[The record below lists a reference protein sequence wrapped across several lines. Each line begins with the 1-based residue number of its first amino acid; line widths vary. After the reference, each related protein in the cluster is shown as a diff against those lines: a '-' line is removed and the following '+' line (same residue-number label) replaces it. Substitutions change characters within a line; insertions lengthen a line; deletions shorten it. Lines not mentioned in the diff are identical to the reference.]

1 MPAEDV
7 GPGRGER
14 RRLPWLFLVLV
25 IAAIT
30 SSSLSVIS
38 LYHVLAL
45 QAEVEGLR
53 AEVVRKREEQSGTLE
68 EPMKGAET
76 QTHQQ
81 EEEEN
86 KERIEYL
93 QQTEMDDTIT
103 DHNVLSK
110 RNLGH
115 TSNKAEPQPCIQ
127 MMANNKKKTFQKE
140 FALELCTAVPWQV
153 GLKRGSALEEEQGTI
168 LVKEEGFFFIYSQV
182 YIFSMYDM
190 FLSFFFFG
198 LFETTQCLVFF
209 PHYFK
214 LSFSQVYYTDSTF
227 AMGHIVI
234 RIKKNVVGDE
244 SQHVVLF
251 RCIQSMN
258 RVNHFNTCYTGGV
271 VKLDSG
277 DRLEL
282 LIPRTHANISLD
294 GDSTFLGAIKLA

>member
-53 AEVVRKREEQSGTLE
+53 AEVVRRREEQSG
-68 EPMKGAET
+68 
-76 QTHQQ
+76 THQQ
-81 EEEEN
+81 EEEES

-93 QQTEMDDTIT
+93 QQTEMDDTVT
-103 DHNVLSK
+103 DHTVLSK
-110 RNLGH
+110 RSLGH
-115 TSNKAEPQPCIQ
+115 TPSKAESQPCLQ
-127 MMANNKKKTFQKE
+127 MMANNRKKTFQKE
-140 FALELCTAVPWQV
+140 FALEICTAIPWQV
-153 GLKRGSALEEEQGTI
+153 GLKRGTALEEEQGTI
-168 LVKEEGFFFIYSQV
+168 LIKEEGFFFIY
-182 YIFSMYDM
+182 
-190 FLSFFFFG
+190 
-198 LFETTQCLVFF
+198 
-209 PHYFK
+209 
-214 LSFSQVYYTDSTF
+214 SQVYYTDSTF

-258 RVNHFNTCYTGGV
+258 RVNHFNTCYTGGL

>member
-68 EPMKGAET
+68 EPMKGAEK

-86 KERIEYL
+86 KERIEVW
-93 QQTEMDDTIT
+93 TTT
-103 DHNVLSK
+103 H
-110 RNLGH
+110 
-115 TSNKAEPQPCIQ
+115 PCLQ
-127 MMANNKKKTFQKE
+127 MMANNKRNTFQKE
-140 FALELCTAVPWQV
+140 FALELCTAIPWQV

-168 LVKEEGFFFIYSQV
+168 LVKEEGFFFIYSQ
-182 YIFSMYDM
+182 
-190 FLSFFFFG
+190 
-198 LFETTQCLVFF
+198 
-209 PHYFK
+209 

-258 RVNHFNTCYTGGV
+258 RVNHFNTCYTGGI

>member
-1 MPAEDV
+1 MAAEDV
-7 GPGRGER
+7 GPSRGER

-25 IAAIT
+25 VAAIT

-53 AEVVRKREEQSGTLE
+53 AEVVRKREEQSGMLE
-68 EPMKGAET
+68 EPMNGAEKL
-76 QTHQQ
+76 THQQ
-81 EEEEN
+81 EHEEI
-86 KERIEYL
+86 KDRIEYL
-93 QQTEMDDTIT
+93 QQTEMDDTTT
-103 DHNVLSK
+103 DRVAVSK
-110 RNLGH
+110 RSLGH
-115 TSNKAEPQPCIQ
+115 VSNKAESQACLQ
-127 MMANNKKKTFQKE
+127 MMADNRKKTFQKE
-140 FALELCTAVPWQV
+140 FALELCTAIPWHV

-168 LVKEEGFFFIYSQV
+168 LIKEEGFFFIY
-182 YIFSMYDM
+182 
-190 FLSFFFFG
+190 
-198 LFETTQCLVFF
+198 
-209 PHYFK
+209 
-214 LSFSQVYYTDSTF
+214 SQVYYTDSTF

>member
-1 MPAEDV
+1 MPAAEDV

-14 RRLPWLFLVLV
+14 RRLSWLFLVLV
-25 IAAIT
+25 VAAIT
-30 SSSLSVIS
+30 TSSLSVIS

-53 AEVVRKREEQSGTLE
+53 AEVFRKKQ
-68 EPMKGAET
+68 AEK

-81 EEEEN
+81 EQDDV
-86 KERIEYL
+86 KGRIEYL
-93 QQTEMDDTIT
+93 QQTEMDDTTT
-103 DHNVLSK
+103 DHTGMSK
-110 RNLGH
+110 RSMGH
-115 TSNKAEPQPCIQ
+115 VSNKAAFLQ
-127 MMANNKKKTFQKE
+127 MMADNKKTTFQKE
-140 FALELCTAVPWQV
+140 FALELSTAIPWHV
-153 GLKRGSALEEEQGTI
+153 GLKRGSALEEDQDTI
-168 LVKEEGFFFIYSQV
+168 LVKEEGFFFIYSQ
-182 YIFSMYDM
+182 
-190 FLSFFFFG
+190 
-198 LFETTQCLVFF
+198 
-209 PHYFK
+209 

-234 RIKKNVVGDE
+234 RIKKHVVGDE

-258 RVNHFNTCYTGGV
+258 PVNHFNTCYTGGV

-294 GDSTFLGAIKLA
+294 GDSTFFGAIKLA

>member
-1 MPAEDV
+1 MPSGDV

-14 RRLPWLFLVLV
+14 KRLPWLFLVLV
-25 IAAIT
+25 VAAIT

-38 LYHVLAL
+38 FYHVLAL

-53 AEVVRKREEQSGTLE
+53 AEVVRKREEQSGTLG
-68 EPMKGAET
+68 EPGAEK

-81 EEEEN
+81 EQEEI
-86 KERIEYL
+86 KDRIEYL
-93 QQTEMDDTIT
+93 QQTDMGDTTT
-103 DHNVLSK
+103 DQTGMSK
-110 RNLGH
+110 RSLGH
-115 TSNKAEPQPCIQ
+115 VSNKAESQACLQ
-127 MMANNKKKTFQKE
+127 MMADNRKKTFQKE
-140 FALELCTAVPWQV
+140 FALELCTAIPWHV

-182 YIFSMYDM
+182 Y
-190 FLSFFFFG
+190 
-198 LFETTQCLVFF
+198 
-209 PHYFK
+209 
-214 LSFSQVYYTDSTF
+214 YTDSTF

-234 RIKKNVVGDE
+234 RIKSNVVGDE

>member
-86 KERIEYL
+86 KERIEVWTTT
-93 QQTEMDDTIT
+93 Q
-103 DHNVLSK
+103 
-110 RNLGH
+110 
-115 TSNKAEPQPCIQ
+115 PQPCIQ

-168 LVKEEGFFFIYSQV
+168 LVKEEGFFFIYSQ
-182 YIFSMYDM
+182 
-190 FLSFFFFG
+190 
-198 LFETTQCLVFF
+198 
-209 PHYFK
+209 

>member
-1 MPAEDV
+1 MVPVSGFHYV

-68 EPMKGAET
+68 EPVKGAEK
-76 QTHQQ
+76 QTHHP
-81 EEEEN
+81 
-86 KERIEYL
+86 KRSFVITGL
-93 QQTEMDDTIT
+93 QL
-103 DHNVLSK
+103 HVLQLCGATLTNSS
-110 RNLGH
+110 
-115 TSNKAEPQPCIQ
+115 TQ
-127 MMANNKKKTFQKE
+127 
-140 FALELCTAVPWQV
+140 FALEICTAIPWQV
-153 GLKRGSALEEEQGTI
+153 GLKRGTALEEEQGTI
-168 LVKEEGFFFIYSQV
+168 LVKEEGFFFIY
-182 YIFSMYDM
+182 
-190 FLSFFFFG
+190 
-198 LFETTQCLVFF
+198 
-209 PHYFK
+209 
-214 LSFSQVYYTDSTF
+214 SQVYYTDSTF

>member
-68 EPMKGAET
+68 EPVKGAEK
-76 QTHQQ
+76 QTHQH
-81 EEEEN
+81 EEEES
-86 KERIEYL
+86 KERIEVWTTIHPNLTRKINEFTKWQFRMKSYNQKLLFIYL
-93 QQTEMDDTIT
+93 LI
-103 DHNVLSK
+103 LS
-110 RNLGH
+110 
-115 TSNKAEPQPCIQ
+115 
-127 MMANNKKKTFQKE
+127 E
-140 FALELCTAVPWQV
+140 FALEICTAIPWQV
-153 GLKRGSALEEEQGTI
+153 GLKRGTALEEEQGTI
-168 LVKEEGFFFIYSQV
+168 LVKEEGFFFIY
-182 YIFSMYDM
+182 
-190 FLSFFFFG
+190 
-198 LFETTQCLVFF
+198 
-209 PHYFK
+209 
-214 LSFSQVYYTDSTF
+214 SQVYYTDSTF

>member
-53 AEVVRKREEQSGTLE
+53 AEVVRRREEQSG
-68 EPMKGAET
+68 
-76 QTHQQ
+76 THQQ
-81 EEEEN
+81 EEEES

-93 QQTEMDDTIT
+93 QQTEMDDTVT
-103 DHNVLSK
+103 DHTVLSK
-110 RNLGH
+110 RSLGH
-115 TSNKAEPQPCIQ
+115 TPSKAESQPCLQ
-127 MMANNKKKTFQKE
+127 MMANNRKKTFQKE
-140 FALELCTAVPWQV
+140 FALEICTAIPWQV
-153 GLKRGSALEEEQGTI
+153 GLKRGTALEEEQGTI
-168 LVKEEGFFFIYSQV
+168 LIKEEGFFFIYSQ
-182 YIFSMYDM
+182 
-190 FLSFFFFG
+190 
-198 LFETTQCLVFF
+198 
-209 PHYFK
+209 

-258 RVNHFNTCYTGGV
+258 RVNHFNTCYTGGL

>member
-1 MPAEDV
+1 MPAAEDV

-14 RRLPWLFLVLV
+14 RRLSWLFLVLV
-25 IAAIT
+25 VAAIT
-30 SSSLSVIS
+30 TSSLSVIS

-53 AEVVRKREEQSGTLE
+53 AEVFRKKQ
-68 EPMKGAET
+68 AEK

-81 EEEEN
+81 EQDDV
-86 KERIEYL
+86 KGRIEVWTTDFVVVCLQYL
-93 QQTEMDDTIT
+93 QQTEMDDTTT
-103 DHNVLSK
+103 DHTGMSK
-110 RNLGH
+110 RSMGH
-115 TSNKAEPQPCIQ
+115 VSNKAGKHAFLQ
-127 MMANNKKKTFQKE
+127 MMADNKKTTFQKE
-140 FALELCTAVPWQV
+140 FALELSTAIPWHV
-153 GLKRGSALEEEQGTI
+153 GLKRGSALEEDQDTI
-168 LVKEEGFFFIYSQV
+168 LVKEEGFFFIYSQ
-182 YIFSMYDM
+182 
-190 FLSFFFFG
+190 
-198 LFETTQCLVFF
+198 
-209 PHYFK
+209 

-234 RIKKNVVGDE
+234 RIKKHVVGDE

-294 GDSTFLGAIKLA
+294 GDSTFFGAIKLA

>member
-68 EPMKGAET
+68 EPVKGAEK
-76 QTHQQ
+76 QTHQH
-81 EEEEN
+81 EEEES
-86 KERIEYL
+86 KERIEVWTTIHVYHITQNFISSPKRSFVITGL
-93 QQTEMDDTIT
+93 QL
-103 DHNVLSK
+103 HVLQLCGATLTNSS
-110 RNLGH
+110 
-115 TSNKAEPQPCIQ
+115 TQ
-127 MMANNKKKTFQKE
+127 
-140 FALELCTAVPWQV
+140 FALEICTAIPWQV
-153 GLKRGSALEEEQGTI
+153 GLKRGTALEEEQGTI
-168 LVKEEGFFFIYSQV
+168 LVKEEGFFFIY
-182 YIFSMYDM
+182 
-190 FLSFFFFG
+190 
-198 LFETTQCLVFF
+198 
-209 PHYFK
+209 
-214 LSFSQVYYTDSTF
+214 SQVYYTDSTF

>member
-68 EPMKGAET
+68 EPVKGAEK
-76 QTHQQ
+76 QTHQH
-81 EEEEN
+81 EEEES
-86 KERIEYL
+86 KERIEQKLLFIYL
-93 QQTEMDDTIT
+93 LI
-103 DHNVLSK
+103 LS
-110 RNLGH
+110 
-115 TSNKAEPQPCIQ
+115 
-127 MMANNKKKTFQKE
+127 E
-140 FALELCTAVPWQV
+140 FALEICTAIPWQV
-153 GLKRGSALEEEQGTI
+153 GLKRGTALEEEQGTI
-168 LVKEEGFFFIYSQV
+168 LVKEEGFFFIY
-182 YIFSMYDM
+182 
-190 FLSFFFFG
+190 
-198 LFETTQCLVFF
+198 
-209 PHYFK
+209 
-214 LSFSQVYYTDSTF
+214 SQVYYTDSTF

>member
-1 MPAEDV
+1 
-7 GPGRGER
+7 
-14 RRLPWLFLVLV
+14 
-25 IAAIT
+25 
-30 SSSLSVIS
+30 
-38 LYHVLAL
+38 
-45 QAEVEGLR
+45 
-53 AEVVRKREEQSGTLE
+53 
-68 EPMKGAET
+68 
-76 QTHQQ
+76 
-81 EEEEN
+81 
-86 KERIEYL
+86 
-93 QQTEMDDTIT
+93 
-103 DHNVLSK
+103 
-110 RNLGH
+110 
-115 TSNKAEPQPCIQ
+115 

-140 FALELCTAVPWQV
+140 FALEICTAIPWQV

-168 LVKEEGFFFIYSQV
+168 LVKEEGFFFIY
-182 YIFSMYDM
+182 
-190 FLSFFFFG
+190 
-198 LFETTQCLVFF
+198 
-209 PHYFK
+209 
-214 LSFSQVYYTDSTF
+214 SQVYYTDSTF

>member
-53 AEVVRKREEQSGTLE
+53 AEVVRRREEQSG
-68 EPMKGAET
+68 
-76 QTHQQ
+76 THQQ
-81 EEEEN
+81 EEEES
-86 KERIEYL
+86 KERIEVWTTIHYL
-93 QQTEMDDTIT
+93 QQTEMDDTVT
-103 DHNVLSK
+103 DHTVLSK
-110 RNLGH
+110 RSLGH
-115 TSNKAEPQPCIQ
+115 TPSKAGKQ
-127 MMANNKKKTFQKE
+127 
-140 FALELCTAVPWQV
+140 FALEICTAIPWQV
-153 GLKRGSALEEEQGTI
+153 GLKRGTALEEEQGTI
-168 LVKEEGFFFIYSQV
+168 LIKEEGFFFIYSQ
-182 YIFSMYDM
+182 
-190 FLSFFFFG
+190 
-198 LFETTQCLVFF
+198 
-209 PHYFK
+209 

-258 RVNHFNTCYTGGV
+258 RVNHFNTCYTGGL

>member
-53 AEVVRKREEQSGTLE
+53 AEVVRKREEQRGTLE
-68 EPMKGAET
+68 AEK
-76 QTHQQ
+76 QTHEQ
-81 EEEEN
+81 EEEETE
-86 KERIEYL
+86 ERIEYL
-93 QQTEMDDTIT
+93 KQTEMDDTVT
-103 DHNVLSK
+103 DHTVLSK
-110 RNLGH
+110 RSLVH
-115 TSNKAEPQPCIQ
+115 ASNKAESQACLQ
-127 MMANNKKKTFQKE
+127 MMADNRRKTFQKE
-140 FALELCTAVPWQV
+140 FALEMCTAIPWQV
-153 GLKRGSALEEEQGTI
+153 GLKRGSALDEKQGTI

-182 YIFSMYDM
+182 Y
-190 FLSFFFFG
+190 
-198 LFETTQCLVFF
+198 
-209 PHYFK
+209 
-214 LSFSQVYYTDSTF
+214 YTDSTF
-227 AMGHIVI
+227 AMGHLVI

-258 RVNHFNTCYTGGV
+258 RVNHFNTCYTGGI

>member
-14 RRLPWLFLVLV
+14 KRLSWLFLVLV
-25 IAAIT
+25 AAAIT

-45 QAEVEGLR
+45 KAEVEGLR
-53 AEVVRKREEQSGTLE
+53 AEVARKREEQSGTLD
-68 EPMKGAET
+68 EPVNEAEK
-76 QTHQQ
+76 QTHH
-81 EEEEN
+81 EEEG
-86 KERIEYL
+86 YL
-93 QQTEMDDTIT
+93 QQAEMDDTTT
-103 DHNVLSK
+103 DRTVMSK
-110 RNLGH
+110 RSLSH
-115 TSNKAEPQPCIQ
+115 VSNKAEPQPCLQ
-127 MMANNKKKTFQKE
+127 MMADNRKKTFQKE
-140 FALELCTAVPWQV
+140 FAFDYCTAIPWQV

-182 YIFSMYDM
+182 Y
-190 FLSFFFFG
+190 
-198 LFETTQCLVFF
+198 
-209 PHYFK
+209 
-214 LSFSQVYYTDSTF
+214 YTDPTF

-277 DRLEL
+277 DRLDL
-282 LIPRTHANISLD
+282 LIPRAHANISLE
-294 GDSTFLGAIKLA
+294 GDATFLGAIKLA

>member
-53 AEVVRKREEQSGTLE
+53 AEVVRKREEQSGKLE
-68 EPMKGAET
+68 EPMSGAEK
-76 QTHQQ
+76 QTHEQ

-93 QQTEMDDTIT
+93 QKTEMDDTVT
-103 DHNVLSK
+103 EHTVLSK
-110 RNLGH
+110 RSLGH
-115 TSNKAEPQPCIQ
+115 TSNKAESQPCLQ

-140 FALELCTAVPWQV
+140 FALEICTAIPWQV

-168 LVKEEGFFFIYSQV
+168 LVKEEGFFFIYSQ
-182 YIFSMYDM
+182 
-190 FLSFFFFG
+190 
-198 LFETTQCLVFF
+198 
-209 PHYFK
+209 

>member
-86 KERIEYL
+86 KERIE
-93 QQTEMDDTIT
+93 
-103 DHNVLSK
+103 
-110 RNLGH
+110 
-115 TSNKAEPQPCIQ
+115 
-127 MMANNKKKTFQKE
+127 

-168 LVKEEGFFFIYSQV
+168 LVKEEGFFFIY
-182 YIFSMYDM
+182 
-190 FLSFFFFG
+190 
-198 LFETTQCLVFF
+198 
-209 PHYFK
+209 
-214 LSFSQVYYTDSTF
+214 SQVYYTDSTF

>member
-53 AEVVRKREEQSGTLE
+53 AEVVRRREEQSG
-68 EPMKGAET
+68 
-76 QTHQQ
+76 THQQ
-81 EEEEN
+81 EEEES
-86 KERIEYL
+86 KERIEY
-93 QQTEMDDTIT
+93 
-103 DHNVLSK
+103 
-110 RNLGH
+110 G
-115 TSNKAEPQPCIQ
+115 
-127 MMANNKKKTFQKE
+127 TFNE
-140 FALELCTAVPWQV
+140 FALEICTAIPWQV
-153 GLKRGSALEEEQGTI
+153 GLKRGTALEEEQGTI
-168 LVKEEGFFFIYSQV
+168 LIKEEGFFFIY
-182 YIFSMYDM
+182 
-190 FLSFFFFG
+190 
-198 LFETTQCLVFF
+198 
-209 PHYFK
+209 
-214 LSFSQVYYTDSTF
+214 SQVYYTDSTF

-258 RVNHFNTCYTGGV
+258 RVNHFNTCYTGGL